1 MNLYDVV
8 MELRN
13 LVTVM
18 MQIEKDLKF
27 LLKQKEPNKNGG
39 SEK

>member
-1 MNLYDVV
+1 MYDVV

-27 LLKQKEPNKNGG
+27 IIKTENKNKDGG
-39 SEK
+39 NEK

>member
-1 MNLYDVV
+1 MYDVV

-18 MQIEKDLKF
+18 TQIEKDLKF
-27 LLKQKEPNKNGG
+27 LLKQKETNKNGG
-39 SEK
+39 NEK